1 MRRTV
6 FKVVLVVLVILGVV
20 FILTQLFT
28 AYFVWGLSNR
38 TDPRVSGEAF
48 GKASQAMAPRWFP
61 DGDRIAFSHIG
72 GVYVV
77 DSDGSRVQ
85 LVHGGALVRG
95 GAREQEFA
103 YGPSVSPDGSL
114 LAYSAYSE
122 SDGWEIVTA
131 KPDGS
136 NQRRLTD
143 GDAPSTNPAWSPDAT
158 HIFFES
164 STNYVKGIYVTAV
177 DGSGSSS
184 VSKVVSVVGFPVDG
198 SPVVSPD
205 GSRLAFAVSVSPL
218 ARRLMYVVKT
228 DGSGLVKIADETGL
242 PAWSPDGRRI
252 AFATRKVQGGYTPV
266 AIFTVGVDGSEP
278 REIFAFPDHPPH
290 LGPAWVDSISWSPD
304 GSDIVFGSIIIKADG
319 SAMRSLPT
327 PVNDPSWSPDGSRI
341 AVYTQRSEPGVVLY
355 TVARDGSDGRILVE
369 QNGDGSLVAAKG
381 GPLK

>member
-20 FILTQLFT
+20 FIAVQLFT
-28 AYFVWGLSNR
+28 VFFAWGLANS
-38 TDPRVSGEAF
+38 TDPRASGAAL
-48 GKASQAMAPRWFP
+48 GKASQAIAPRWFP
-61 DGDRIAFSHIG
+61 DGDRIAFSHTG

-85 LVHGGALVRG
+85 LVHGD
-95 GAREQEFA
+95 AREWEFA

-122 SDGWEIVTA
+122 SGGWEIVTA

-143 GDAPSTNPAWSPDAT
+143 GDEPSTNPAWSPDAT

-164 STNYVKGIYVTAV
+164 STNYVNGIYVTAV

-184 VSKVVSVVGFPVDG
+184 VSKVVDAGGFAIPG

-205 GSRLAFAVSVSPL
+205 GSRLAFAVSVSPHQ
-218 ARRLMYVVKT
+218 RRLMYVVKT
-228 DGSGLVKIADETGL
+228 DGSGLAKIADETGL

-252 AFATRKVQGGYTPV
+252 AFATRKLEGRYTPV
-266 AIFTVGVDGSEP
+266 AISTVGVDGSEP
-278 REIFAFPDHPPH
+278 REIFAFPDNPPH
-290 LGPAWVDSISWSPD
+290 LDPAWVDSISWSPD

-319 SAMRSLPT
+319 SAKRSLPT
-327 PVNDPSWSPDGSRI
+327 PFNNPSWSPDGSRI
-341 AVYTQRSEPGVVLY
+341 AVYTRRSEPGVVLY

-381 GPLK
+381 RPLK